1 MPLTHRAA
9 LLAICLIWAGN
20 FLAAAIA
27 VRALEPVT
35 FTALR
40 AAMVLLLLLPFFKR
54 PARGQ
59 WLNLLT
65 ACWCM
70 GALHFG
76 LVFVAL
82 DRSAD
87 ISSIAILMQVY
98 VPMSTLLAVLLLGER
113 IGWRSTSA
121 IALAFAGVLVV
132 GLDPLVL
139 AQLDVLGLVLA
150 SAFFLALGTIF
161 MRRLRGMN
169 VFGFQA
175 WNALLSFIPLAA
187 LALATESPL
196 ATIPE
201 IPLIDPV
208 WLALGYSAVGA
219 SIIGHGT
226 FYWLVQRHEIQSVTP
241 FLLLVPVFAVLLGML
256 AWGDRPGPRLLIG
269 GALVILGVLW
279 VTLRSHARQR
289 PDGPVPAADRAA

>member
-20 FLAAAIA
+20 FLAAALA

-40 AAMVLLLLLPFFKR
+40 AALVLLLLLPFFKR
-54 PARGQ
+54 PAPGQ

-98 VPMSTLLAVLLLGER
+98 VPISTLLAVLLLGER

-139 AQLDVLGLVLA
+139 TQLDVLGLVLA

-161 MRRLRGMN
+161 MRRLKGVD

-175 WNALLSFIPLAA
+175 WNALLSFVPLAA

-196 ATIPE
+196 TTVSGIAPS
-201 IPLIDPV
+201 DPV

-219 SIIGHGT
+219 SIVGHGT
-226 FYWLVQRHEIQSVTP
+226 FYWLVQRHEIQRVTP
-241 FLLLVPVFAVLLGML
+241 YLLLVPVLAVVLGML

-289 PDGPVPAADRAA
+289 PDGPTAAADRAA

>member
-20 FLAAAIA
+20 FLAAALA

-40 AAMVLLLLLPFFKR
+40 AALVLLLLLPFFKR
-54 PARGQ
+54 PAPGQ

-98 VPMSTLLAVLLLGER
+98 VPISTLLAVLLLGER

-139 AQLDVLGLVLA
+139 TQLDVLGLVLA

-161 MRRLRGMN
+161 MRRLKGVD

-175 WNALLSFIPLAA
+175 WNALLSFVPLAA

-196 ATIPE
+196 TTVPGLAPS
-201 IPLIDPV
+201 DPV

-219 SIIGHGT
+219 SIVGHGT
-226 FYWLVQRHEIQSVTP
+226 FYWLVQRHEIQRVTP
-241 FLLLVPVFAVLLGML
+241 YLLLVPVLAVVLGML

-289 PDGPVPAADRAA
+289 PDGPTAAADRAA